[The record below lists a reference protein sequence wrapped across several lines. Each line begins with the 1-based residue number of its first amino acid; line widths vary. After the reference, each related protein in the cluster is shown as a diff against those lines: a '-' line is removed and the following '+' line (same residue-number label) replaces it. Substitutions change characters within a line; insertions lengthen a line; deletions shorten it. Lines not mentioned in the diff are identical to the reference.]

1 MSTPLIYEVTLD
13 IQAAAA
19 AEFDGWLKEHVR
31 EMLALPGFHDA
42 RILKPEGPE
51 AGTERRVVQYTL
63 GSRAELDQY
72 LVEHAP
78 RMREDGARRFGEK
91 MKSSRRVLDL
101 DVPVAGAL
109 ALPGLV
115 LPPEGPRCRN
125 CGTPLTGKFCMECG
139 QQNHTYVA
147 PLWNVLQDFAATHF
161 GFDTKF
167 FHSIVPLLV
176 RPGFLSRE
184 YCLGH
189 EERYVKPFRL
199 YLFTSIVFFFL
210 AAIFWPQLT
219 SVGSSGNVMVNGRAV
234 SGAAGP
240 DLKQT
245 PDETRAQIEKALQ
258 EVDAQPGDAAAKD
271 FARSILQ
278 EQMDS
283 LGKKTAQAPASATA
297 AARAAAS
304 QAAAAVAGAGPVGH
318 LRRPVVAVPAASIA
332 AAAAAARGNGFIQI
346 DDDDLKDDH
355 SRFSQALMAVKK
367 NPDEFKK
374 RLMQNLPKMMFVL
387 MPLIAL
393 FLKLFYIRSKRY
405 LTEHFVFT
413 LHFHCMVFVVL
424 LLVMLCGSLAHH
436 FVWAMA
442 LKSAATLAWWYI
454 AIYLFLALRFFY
466 KQGWAMTTLKFFML
480 CFSYIIAFALTSVL
494 GVMLTAA
501 ELSAPSV

>member
-19 AEFDGWLKEHVR
+19 VEFDGWLKEHVR

-72 LVEHAP
+72 LAEHAP
-78 RMREDGARRFGEK
+78 RMREDGVKRFGDR
-91 MKSSRRVLDL
+91 MKASRRVLDL

-115 LPPEGPRCRN
+115 LPAEGPRCRN

-139 QQNHTYVA
+139 QKNHTYVA
-147 PLWNVLQDFAATHF
+147 PLWNVLHDFAATHF

-219 SVGSSGNVMVNGRAV
+219 TFGSNGGNVMVNGRV
-234 SGAAGP
+234 VNGAAGP
-240 DLKQT
+240 DLRQT
-245 PDETRAQIEKALQ
+245 PDETRAQVEKALQ
-258 EVDAQPGDAAAKD
+258 QIDAQTGDPAAKA

-278 EQMDS
+278 DQLES
-283 LGKKTAQAPASATA
+283 AGKEKTKVPPSTTA
-297 AARAAAS
+297 AVH
-304 QAAAAVAGAGPVGH
+304 AAAAQTGH
-318 LRRPVVAVPAASIA
+318 LHTPVTVPNPGVPAASVA
-332 AAAAAARGNGFIQI
+332 AAAAAHNDGFIQI

-355 SRFSQALMAVKK
+355 GRFAQALMNVKK

-374 RLMQNLPKMMFVL
+374 RLAQNLPKMMFVL

-393 FLKLFYIRSKRY
+393 FLKLFYIRSRRY

-424 LLVMLCGSLAHH
+424 LLVMLCGSLAHQ
-436 FVWAMA
+436 FLWATP
-442 LKSAATLAWWYI
+442 LKSAGTLAGWYM

-480 CFSYIIAFALTSVL
+480 SFSYVIAFALTSVL

-501 ELSAPSV
+501 ELAGPTV

>member
-13 IQAAAA
+13 IQAASA
-19 AEFDGWLKEHVR
+19 AEFDGWLKDHVR

-51 AGTERRVVQYTL
+51 PGTERRVVQYTL
-63 GSRAELDQY
+63 GSRGELDQY
-72 LVEHAP
+72 LAEHAP
-78 RMREDGARRFGEK
+78 RMREDGAKRFGDK
-91 MKSSRRVLDL
+91 MTASRRVLDL
-101 DVPVAGAL
+101 DVPVAGTL

-139 QQNHTYVA
+139 QKNHTYVA
-147 PLWNVLQDFAATHF
+147 PLWNVLHDFAATHF

-219 SVGSSGNVMVNGRAV
+219 TLGGSGGNVQVNGKTVTAV
-234 SGAAGP
+234 GP
-240 DLKQT
+240 DQKQT
-245 PDETRAQIEKALQ
+245 KDETRAQLESALQ
-258 EVDAQPGDAAAKD
+258 QIDAQPGDPASKSFAK
-271 FARSILQ
+271 SILQ
-278 EQMDS
+278 AQLDSMDKAAS
-283 LGKKTAQAPASATA
+283 KAPASATVA
-297 AARAAAS
+297 ALAAAS
-304 QAAAAVAGAGPVGH
+304 AALKAAGVAEPGH
-318 LRRPVVAVPAASIA
+318 LHIHTVKPSAVPSSSTN
-332 AAAAAARGNGFIQI
+332 GVDDGFIQI
-346 DDDDLKDDH
+346 DPGDLKDADH
-355 SRFSQALMAVKK
+355 SRFAQALLNIKK
-367 NPDEFKK
+367 NPDQFKK
-374 RLMQNLPKMMFVL
+374 LLGQNMPKMMFVL
-387 MPLIAL
+387 MPLIAI
-393 FLKLFYIRSKRY
+393 FLKLFYIGSRRY

-413 LHFHCMVFVVL
+413 LHYHCMVFVVL

-436 FVWAMA
+436 FVWATP
-442 LKSAATLAWWYI
+442 LKSAGTIAGWYM

-480 CFSYIIAFALTSVL
+480 FISYFVAIALTSVAA
-494 GVMLTAA
+494 VMLTAV
-501 ELSAPSV
+501 ELAGPAV